1 MKNGTIIGVAASR
14 DSDKVH
20 LPNILQVSR
29 GATYLVMQSIVT
41 NVVTAA
47 SFVIVARLITPAE
60 MGIWTILMLASGF
73 CQTFAT
79 LAIPGAATKYVA
91 EHMARGEKGVAAAA
105 FYQAM
110 KLTLPLGLIFG
121 FVMFFGSHTLAVQLL
136 GEARYAFLF
145 QVLAFDTVIS
155 SGILPVL
162 LGVLLG
168 LHKFREMA
176 VVGVVMGSILRQLL
190 IIGLLLLLRN
200 FVGLVIA
207 WVLSDIA
214 MGSAYFLYAIRFLGR
229 PRFDFPLRKLIGF
242 SWPITIGQ
250 AASFAQTWYDRALLI
265 VFVPL
270 ATLGIY
276 NAAIVA
282 FGVLTSISGAMAS
295 ALFPAYSALQAHD
308 RNKILTDAVQRAS
321 RYVSFVAIPLA
332 IGLLATSTPALSL
345 FVGQAYVQGSE
356 PLMILSG
363 IFAVTVFGTVALS
376 PVLLALEETRLASAI
391 TIISLI
397 LSLGAAFILL
407 PIAGIIGASVSR
419 GVTMIL
425 GTALTFLV
433 VRKKMTLR
441 LDLQAMGKSL
451 VASTIMLAVVYA
463 AQFLM
468 YSKFLLP
475 AYMFVGGV
483 TYLAMLRLLKAVRRE
498 DIDLVRKYFGHRLA
512 FVTELMSKILLPK
525 EKTGA

>member
-1 MKNGTIIGVAASR
+1 MKIASMSRVEASR
-14 DSDKVH
+14 DPDKVH

-60 MGIWTILMLASGF
+60 MGIWTVLTLASGF

-79 LAIPGAATKYVA
+79 LAIPWAATKYVA

-110 KLTLPLGLIFG
+110 KLTFPFGLAFG
-121 FVMFFGSHTLAVQLL
+121 LVMFFGAHALAVQLL
-136 GEARYAFLF
+136 GEPRHALLF
-145 QVLAFDTVIS
+145 QVLAFDTLIS
-155 SGILPVL
+155 SGLLPVL
-162 LGVLLG
+162 GSVLLG
-168 LHKFREMA
+168 LQKFRELA

-207 WVLSDIA
+207 WTLSDVA
-214 MGSAYFLYAIRFLGR
+214 AGSAYFLYAIRFLG
-229 PRFDFPLRKLIGF
+229 PLRFDFPLRKLIGF
-242 SWPITIGQ
+242 SWPITLDQ

-265 VFVPL
+265 AFVPL

-276 NAAIVA
+276 NAVIVA
-282 FGVLTSISGAMAS
+282 FSVLTSISGAMAS
-295 ALFPAYSALQAHD
+295 TLFPAYSAVQTHD
-308 RNKILTDAVQRAS
+308 RNQTLTDSVQRAS

-345 FVGQAYVQGSE
+345 LVGQAYVQGSE

-376 PVLLALEETRLASAI
+376 PVLLAIEETRWASAI
-391 TIISLI
+391 NIISVI
-397 LSLGAAFILL
+397 LSLGAALILL
-407 PIAGIIGASVSR
+407 PIAGIIGASISR

-425 GTALTFLV
+425 VTAFTFLV

-441 LDLQAMGKSL
+441 LDLQAMVKSL
-451 VASTIMLAVVYA
+451 IASAIMLAVVYTT
-463 AQFLM
+463 QFLV

-475 AYMFVGGV
+475 AYVLVGGV
-483 TYLAMLRLLKAVRRE
+483 TYLAMLRLLRAARRE
-498 DIDLVRKYFGHRLA
+498 DVDLVRRYFGHRLA
-512 FVTELMSKILLPK
+512 FVPELMSKILLPK
-525 EKTGA
+525 EKTAT